1 MWRQIVVSALVLAG
15 TGADPDLI
23 AVAGLPAEALAACDA
38 RYRDATAKS
47 VALKTVAAGRP
58 CTVRQAPRS
67 GSQSHFDD
75 RSQTLHAPGDTN
87 DVCKVI
93 EGAVAAGLLPAKAS
107 ARHGLA
113 MLDVGAAFSG
123 ESILGH
129 KLGFQVVAFEARK
142 SEYSSIVAATQRF
155 EHVEVVH
162 AAVTDRSGPVTF
174 NMAQDSSSLLKSAV
188 EGEREAPKAQSERE
202 QQVTVQGV
210 TLDEIAAERGLRIG
224 FIKIDVQGAEYN
236 VLRGAVQILRRD
248 KPVVNFEYCTPGRL
262 TAATESPRVL
272 APMER
277 LGYECGPSDPNMAAC
292 IAKQAMPPKPTCV
305 TQPVMSRARHPV
317 FDVLG
322 AVSVAPT
329 SCGLRNFPELA
340 EGPKKGDDD
349 KRLCSAML
357 SEHGNNVVVSIG
369 SNNEFG
375 FEEQMLQCAPSLHVA
390 TFDCT
395 VQEATNK
402 PRTPRV
408 SFHPYCLSSKDAA
421 QTRTWAS
428 IASIASEA
436 AAANGNPGVRIAIL
450 KMDIEGWEWV
460 ALPQVL
466 NVTGDRERILP
477 RQIAVEVHLAT
488 HQRYDVP
495 GFVNQGAR
503 AVLPRHQ
510 ELLQELRRS
519 MEAAGY
525 ALLDRNDNPWCGHCS
540 ELLFARVDS
549 SITMA
554 ADSAATHRFSLV
566 VATLFAIIVTA
577 CSFL

>member
-1 MWRQIVVSALVLAG
+1 MTSAS
-15 TGADPDLI
+15 PQ
-23 AVAGLPAEALAACDA
+23 
-38 RYRDATAKS
+38 RM
-47 VALKTVAAGRP
+47 
-58 CTVRQAPRS
+58 RS
-67 GSQSHFDD
+67 G
-75 RSQTLHAPGDTN
+75 HA
-87 DVCKVI
+87 
-93 EGAVAAGLLPAKAS
+93 
-107 ARHGLA
+107 
-113 MLDVGAAFSG
+113 
-123 ESILGH
+123 
-129 KLGFQVVAFEARK
+129 
-142 SEYSSIVAATQRF
+142 
-155 EHVEVVH
+155 
-162 AAVTDRSGPVTF
+162 
-174 NMAQDSSSLLKSAV
+174 
-188 EGEREAPKAQSERE
+188 
-202 QQVTVQGV
+202 
-210 TLDEIAAERGLRIG
+210 G

-262 TAATESPRVL
+262 MAATESPRVL
-272 APMER
+272 ALMER

-292 IAKQAMPPKPTCV
+292 IAKQTTPPKPTCV
-305 TQPVMSRARHPV
+305 TQPVMSRARHQA

-329 SCGLRNFPELA
+329 SCGLRNFPELV

-357 SEHGNNVVVSIG
+357 SEHGNDVVVSIG

-375 FEEQMLQCAPSLHVA
+375 FEEQMLKCAPSLHVA

-395 VQEATNK
+395 VREATNK

-408 SFHPYCLSSKDAA
+408 SFHPYCISSKDSA

-428 IASIASEA
+428 IASIASA
-436 AAANGNPGVRIAIL
+436 SAAANGNLGGRIAIL

-466 NVTGDRERILP
+466 NMTGDRGRILP

-495 GFVNQGAR
+495 GFVSKGAR

-510 ELLQELRRS
+510 EQLRELRRS

-525 ALLDRNDNPWCGHCS
+525 ALVDRNDNPWCGHCS
-540 ELLFARVDS
+540 ELLFVRVDS
-549 SITMA
+549 SFTVA
-554 ADSAATHRFSLV
+554 ADSAAGRRFYPV
-566 VATLFAIIVTA
+566 VATLFASIVTA
-577 CSFL
+577 CPFL